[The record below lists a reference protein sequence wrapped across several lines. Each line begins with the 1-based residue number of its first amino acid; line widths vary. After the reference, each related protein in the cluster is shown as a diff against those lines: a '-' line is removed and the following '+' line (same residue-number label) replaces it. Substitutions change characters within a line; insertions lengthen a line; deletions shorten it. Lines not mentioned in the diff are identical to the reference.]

1 MSKEKGDDEEE
12 VPKYKN
18 SPAQELESW
27 KQIQH
32 KIDVSFHK
40 TAEKEFEEYAQRL
53 QEKNTYFNNTKHP
66 EINSKDIADDKMRT
80 IKKFSGEIS
89 NEFEENDY
97 CIYCT
102 SRITPCPHRRKRENL
117 NEKYEYPITSSSVY
131 GWFKPYDNMQE
142 NHNKNSVT
150 REFFDQTHL

>member
-1 MSKEKGDDEEE
+1 MSKDKGGDEEE
-12 VPKYKN
+12 VPRYKN
-18 SPAQELESW
+18 SPTQDLESW

-40 TAEKEFEEYAQRL
+40 TAEKEFEMYAQRL
-53 QEKNTYFNNTKHP
+53 QEKNTYFNNTKYP

-80 IKKFSGEIS
+80 LKKFSGEI
-89 NEFEENDY
+89 NNDYEENDY

-117 NEKYEYPITSSSVY
+117 NEKYEYPSSSPCASSALPSSPS
-131 GWFKPYDNMQE
+131 FACSSSPPP
-142 NHNKNSVT
+142 SSP
-150 REFFDQTHL
+150 FSSFCS

>member
-1 MSKEKGDDEEE
+1 MSKDKGDEEE
-12 VPKYKN
+12 IVKYKN

-40 TAEKEFEEYAQRL
+40 TAEKEFETYHQRL

-66 EINSKDIADDKMRT
+66 EINSKDIADDKMKT
-80 IKKFSGEIS
+80 IKKFSGAIN
-89 NEFEENDY
+89 NEYEENDY

-102 SRITPCPHRRKRENL
+102 SRITPCPHRRKREQKGNA
-117 NEKYEYPITSSSVY
+117 KGYAFCYS
-131 GWFKPYDNMQE
+131 GHDRK
-142 NHNKNSVT
+142 KNRSAGT
-150 REFFDQTHL
+150 QTLSLIRYSRFY

>member
-1 MSKEKGDDEEE
+1 MSKEKGGDEEE

-40 TAEKEFEEYAQRL
+40 TAEKEFESYAQRL

-80 IKKFSGEIS
+80 IKKFSGEIV
-89 NEFEENDY
+89 NEHEENDY

-102 SRITPCPHRRKRENL
+102 SRITPCPHRRKRVDCSCQDN
-117 NEKYEYPITSSSVY
+117 SRGSVY
-131 GWFKPYDNMQE
+131 RGVGSYPVSAIILLLWNPLCHK
-142 NHNKNSVT
+142 
-150 REFFDQTHL
+150 RGRLL

>member
-1 MSKEKGDDEEE
+1 MSKDKGGDEEE

-18 SPAQELESW
+18 SPAQDLESW

-32 KIDVSFHK
+32 KIDVSFHN
-40 TAEKEFEEYAQRL
+40 TAAKEFEQYAQRL

-80 IKKFSGEIS
+80 IKKFSGEIN

-102 SRITPCPHRRKRENL
+102 SRITQDRRILSQHSRKRIRAICPATPR
-117 NEKYEYPITSSSVY
+117 EKYL
-131 GWFKPYDNMQE
+131 F
-142 NHNKNSVT
+142 
-150 REFFDQTHL
+150 

>member
-1 MSKEKGDDEEE
+1 MSKDKGGDEEE

-40 TAEKEFEEYAQRL
+40 TAEKEFETYAQRL

-66 EINSKDIADDKMRT
+66 EINSKDIADDKMKT

-89 NEFEENDY
+89 NEYEENDY

-131 GWFKPYDNMQE
+131 GWFKPYDNMRE
-142 NHNKNSVT
+142 NHNKMLI
-150 REFFDQTHL
+150 QALKKIH

>member
-1 MSKEKGDDEEE
+1 MSKDKGGDEEE

-18 SPAQELESW
+18 SPAQDLESW

-32 KIDVSFHK
+32 KIDMSFHK
-40 TAEKEFEEYAQRL
+40 TAEKEFETYAQRL

-80 IKKFSGEIS
+80 IKKFSGAIN
-89 NEFEENDY
+89 NEYEENDY

-102 SRITPCPHRRKRENL
+102 SRITPCPHRRKRENI
-117 NEKYEYPITSSSVY
+117 NAKYEYPITSSSVY

-150 REFFDQTHL
+150 REFYDQTHL

>member
-1 MSKEKGDDEEE
+1 MSKDKGGDDEE

-40 TAEKEFEEYAQRL
+40 TAEKEFEAYAQRL

-80 IKKFSGEIS
+80 IKKFSGEIN
-89 NEFEENDY
+89 NEYQENDY

-102 SRITPCPHRRKRENL
+102 SRITPCP
-117 NEKYEYPITSSSVY
+117 
-131 GWFKPYDNMQE
+131 GWFKPYDNLQE
-142 NHNKNSVT
+142 NFNKNSVT
-150 REFFDQTHL
+150 REFYDQTHL